1 MTRPT
6 LTLKLIGGLGNQL
19 FAYATAKALAL
30 RNDARL
36 LIDGYSGYQR
46 DAFGRQFELESF
58 QVPDEMHPARH
69 PFGHEAVER
78 IFIEINRVLPRNQRR
93 YFLEKLPTG
102 SVKHQFQPWLRNLRL
117 RHSAT
122 LQGNFTSPRY
132 FDDHA
137 PAIRQVLQL
146 RQPPDDPALL
156 DLARRLGVE
165 NSVAVHF
172 RLDRGEGPSNLHRLS
187 ARYYERAFEK
197 LTRELVDPQWFCFA
211 DDPKRMDEFMV
222 LPPGATLIAGNSA
235 PIDLW
240 LMQQCQHAVISA
252 STFAW
257 WGAWLGEKPGQRVL
271 CPSVSEHWDNLDVY
285 PDSWEII
292 PF

>member
-30 RNDARL
+30 HNDARL
-36 LIDGYSGYQR
+36 VLDGYSGYRR
-46 DAFGRQFELESF
+46 DAFGRQFELNHF
-58 QVPDEMHPARH
+58 QISDEIHPARH

-78 IFIEINRVLPRNQRR
+78 VFIEINRMLPRNHRR
-93 YFLEKLPTG
+93 YFLEKLPPRTL
-102 SVKHQFQPWLRNLRL
+102 KHQFQPGLRDLRL
-117 RHSAT
+117 RHNAT

-137 PAIRQVLQL
+137 CAIRQALQL
-146 RQPPDDPALL
+146 RQPPCAPALL
-156 DLARRLGVE
+156 DLARRLSAE

-172 RLDRGEGPSNLHRLS
+172 RLDRGKGPSNLQRLS

-197 LTRELVDPQWFCFA
+197 LTRDLVAPQWFCFA
-211 DDPKRMDEFMV
+211 DAPERIDEFMV
-222 LPPGATLIAGNSA
+222 LPPGATLVSGHSA

-240 LMQQCQHAVISA
+240 LMQQCRHAVISA

-271 CPSVSEHWDNLDVY
+271 CPSVAEHWDNLDVY

-292 PF
+292 PS

>member
-1 MTRPT
+1 MTR

-19 FAYATAKALAL
+19 FAYATAKALAR

-36 LIDGYSGYQR
+36 VLDAHSGYRR
-46 DAFGRQFELESF
+46 DAFGRRFELAHF
-58 QVPDEMHPARH
+58 QISDEIHSARH
-69 PFGHEAVER
+69 PFGHEALER
-78 IFIEINRVLPRNQRR
+78 IFIEMNQFLPRNQRR
-93 YFLEKLPTG
+93 YFLEKLPSGT
-102 SVKHQFQPWLRNLRL
+102 VKHQFQPWLRDLRL
-117 RHSAT
+117 RHDAT

-137 PAIRQVLQL
+137 GVIRQALQL
-146 RQPPDDPALL
+146 RQVPSDPALL
-156 DLARRLGVE
+156 DLARRLSAE
-165 NSVAVHF
+165 NAVAVHF
-172 RLDRGEGPSNLHRLS
+172 RLDRGEGPSNVQRLS

-197 LTRELVDPQWFCFA
+197 LTRELVTPQWFCFA
-211 DDPKRMDEFMV
+211 DTPQRLDEFMV
-222 LPPGATLIAGNSA
+222 LPPGATVIAGNPA
-235 PIDLW
+235 PVDLW
-240 LMQQCQHAVISA
+240 LMQHTRHAVISA

-271 CPSVSEHWDNLDVY
+271 CPPVAAHWDNLDVY